1 MSIIGTS
8 TVTARPSPAESAPRP
23 RAKPPTGNVPT
34 VHERGAGGL
43 EKPQVGS
50 LWEAGGGRKGGTRRV
65 RIRVFGELGKQN
77 LQGIP

>member
-50 LWEAGGGRKGGTRRV
+50 FRKGGTRRE
-65 RIRVFGELGKQN
+65 GGSESSANSENKN